1 MSVYALVFQGMQG
14 AGRMQAGVM
23 EGVTSASFSVAIGAI
38 ASLAYGVFV
47 FFKWPQIRR
56 MK

>member
-1 MSVYALVFQGMQG
+1 VASGALL
-14 AGRMQAGVM
+14 
-23 EGVTSASFSVAIGAI
+23 
-38 ASLAYGVFV
+38 SLVYGVFV